1 MSYLSSRKEGLGG
14 LINAYSSLIGG
25 CTKGEARFKCR
36 RFLLVFGGFVGFFFL
51 IGDGQTQ
58 DESAQRGCGVSIPED
73 TQNPLDKDLSN
84 LLYLILLSTGGLD
97 KMSCENF
104 IQSQLF
110 CDYCSRSVSEPLP
123 GFH

>member
-1 MSYLSSRKEGLGG
+1 MKPDL
-14 LINAYSSLIGG
+14 NAGDSFWFLVV
-25 CTKGEARFKCR
+25 
-36 RFLLVFGGFVGFFFL
+36 LLVFFFL